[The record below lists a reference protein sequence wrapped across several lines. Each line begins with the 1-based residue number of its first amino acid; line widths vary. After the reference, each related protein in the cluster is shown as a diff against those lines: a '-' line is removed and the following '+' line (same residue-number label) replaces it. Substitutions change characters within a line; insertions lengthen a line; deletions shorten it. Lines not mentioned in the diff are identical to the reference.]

1 LPFIPHTPDDI
12 AHMLEVIGAKSID
25 DLFDEIPPALKTGA
39 LGAVPSALSEIEVAR
54 LLTER
59 ALRDGTTNNRY
70 ENEDSPSFM

>member
-1 LPFIPHTPDDI
+1 MPFIPRHARRHRPRARSD
-12 AHMLEVIGAKSID
+12 
-25 DLFDEIPPALKTGA
+25 PPALKTA
-39 LGAVPSALSEIEVAR
+39 VLGTVPSALSEMEVAR